1 MWVLATPAFIAELI
15 TLLTGGTYLGAQ
27 PPMTEL
33 QSFIYYE
40 IPAETNEWVYWQRQG
55 AFAERERETSIGQH
69 LLLFRDELRRD
80 LVESRRITAAE
91 FESRYGTDL
100 APNFCAISKATIAA
114 TFAVHY
120 GDAPAD
126 YDVTKH
132 SRCKA

>member
-15 TLLTGGTYLGAQ
+15 IVLTGGTYLGAQ

-40 IPAETNEWVYWQRQG
+40 IPAEADEWVYWQRQG
-55 AFAERERETSIGQH
+55 AFAGHEQETRIGQH

-80 LVESRRITAAE
+80 LVESRRITAAD
-91 FESRYGTDL
+91 FESRYGTDS

-114 TFAVHY
+114 TFAVRH
-120 GDAPAD
+120 GGAPAD
-126 YDVTKH
+126 YDVAKH
-132 SRCKA
+132 SRCEP